1 MNGHDAMVERTPQAS
16 LSARHVKR
24 CRASDRA
31 ATIVTW
37 SLAAVGLLALGFI
50 IVVVLWRGLAIALD
64 PRFLFG
70 KPQALKAG
78 GGIGPMLWSSFY
90 LAGLTLAMAL
100 PIGIGAAIY
109 MAEYAKEGRL
119 TRLVRFGAD
128 SLSTVPSIVF
138 GIFGLVLF
146 VTYFG
151 IGYSM
156 LAGALTLSL
165 LNLPTVMRTTEQAL
179 KSVPDTYRE
188 ASMGLGATRWY
199 TIKKVIMPSAIPGI
213 LTGAILT
220 MGRIIGESAVIILTV
235 GIYLSWYPLSPMQPG
250 APMAGNIW
258 HLFTEGANI
267 SDYLRVA
274 AGESAVLVLVVLAL
288 TLLARLI
295 SHLYRRKTTAG
306 DRFV

>member
-1 MNGHDAMVERTPQAS
+1 MSGPDPAVGVVESSHKLGAH
-16 LSARHVKR
+16 ARR
-24 CRASDRA
+24 CRRTDRT
-31 ATIVTW
+31 ATVVMW
-37 SLAAVGLLALGFI
+37 SLTFVGLHAL
-50 IVVVLWRGLAIALD
+50 VMWRGLAVALS
-64 PRFLFG
+64 PSFLFG
-70 KPQALKAG
+70 KPEALKAG

-90 LAGLTLAMAL
+90 LAGLTLVIVL

-109 MAEYAKEGRL
+109 MAEYAKEGRM
-119 TRLVRFGAD
+119 TSLVRFGAD

-151 IGYSM
+151 LGYSL
-156 LAGALTLSL
+156 LAGALTLAL

-179 KSVPDTYRE
+179 KAVPDTYRE
-188 ASMGLGATRWY
+188 ASMGLGATRWH
-199 TIKKVIMPSAIPGI
+199 TIKKVVMPSAVPGI

-220 MGRIIGESAVIILTV
+220 MGRIIGESAIIILTV
-235 GIYLSWYPLSPMQPG
+235 GIYLSWYPVSPLQSG

-258 HLFTEGANI
+258 HLFTEGANL
-267 SDYLRVA
+267 SDYLRIA
-274 AGESAVLVLVVLAL
+274 AGESAVLLLVVMAL

-295 SHLYRRKTTAG
+295 SYLYQRKTTAG